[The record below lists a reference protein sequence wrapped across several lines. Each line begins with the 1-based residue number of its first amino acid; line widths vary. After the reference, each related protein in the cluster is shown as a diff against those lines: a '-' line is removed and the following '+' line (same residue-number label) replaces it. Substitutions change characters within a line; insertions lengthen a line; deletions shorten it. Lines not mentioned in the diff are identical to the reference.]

1 MISTAILAIFKSS
14 SSNVMMGV
22 LRGGGD
28 NKFVFITEMIFMWL
42 VSIPLG
48 FYGSFVLKLP
58 VFIVFLIIRS
68 DEILKSIAGLLR
80 VRSGKWI
87 VDITRNDLGK

>member
-14 SSNVMMGV
+14 SSNIMMGI

-48 FYGSFVLKLP
+48 FITSFVLKLP
-58 VFIVFLIIRS
+58 IPIVFLALKS
-68 DEILKSIAGLLR
+68 DEILKAITGIIRIKSN
-80 VRSGKWI
+80 KWI
-87 VDITRNDLGK
+87 VDITKR